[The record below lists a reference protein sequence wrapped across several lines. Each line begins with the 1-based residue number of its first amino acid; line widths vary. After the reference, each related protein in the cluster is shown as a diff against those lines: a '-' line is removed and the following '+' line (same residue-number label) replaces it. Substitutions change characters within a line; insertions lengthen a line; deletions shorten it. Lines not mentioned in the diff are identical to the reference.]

1 MKLLTDRDLMNIDKA
16 IENIKVNN
24 TSIIGY
30 LTGDLCKNSSV
41 EQGLKFS
48 DEAHSTM
55 ERIKKFNYEKIYK
68 NEKIQPTIRYF
79 KVVMNEIF
87 YTLKKEYNGTATVKN
102 LRKMKR
108 YYPVLSE
115 EFSLWLE
122 RYSNSADRPEDKYF
136 NKVIYDLNDI
146 KEYSRAIIDY
156 MSGMTDQ
163 YIISVYDEIVRF

>member
-1 MKLLTDRDLMNIDKA
+1 
-16 IENIKVNN
+16 
-24 TSIIGY
+24 
-30 LTGDLCKNSSV
+30 
-41 EQGLKFS
+41 
-48 DEAHSTM
+48 
-55 ERIKKFNYEKIYK
+55 
-68 NEKIQPTIRYF
+68 
-79 KVVMNEIF
+79 
-87 YTLKKEYNGTATVKN
+87 
-102 LRKMKR
+102 MKR